1 MTVRENIRA
10 AKILREYSNMPDV
23 SYGRV
28 MLMDDMAARGVYPD
42 GTFGDNDCLLW
53 EEFRFLFRNGRC
65 AAMMVDL

>member
-1 MTVRENIRA
+1 MTNRENIRA
-10 AKILREYSNMPDV
+10 AKIIREYDNMPDV

-28 MLMDDMAARGVYPD
+28 ILMADMAARGVYPD

-53 EEFRFLFRNGRC
+53 EEFRFLLRNGRC

>member
-1 MTVRENIRA
+1 MTDHENERA

-23 SYGRV
+23 FYGRV
-28 MLMDDMAARGVYPD
+28 MLMADMAARGVYPD

-65 AAMMVDL
+65 AAMIVDL

>member
-1 MTVRENIRA
+1 MTNYENERA

-28 MLMDDMAARGVYPD
+28 MLMADVAARGVYPD

-65 AAMMVDL
+65 AAMTVDL